1 MSLQNILEF
10 ITNHSL
16 PQVGIFDEA
25 FKSRIQLALHY
36 KNLNLTQRH
45 TIWQNFITRLESLD
59 EPMDLEDIRKHIDDL
74 AKSPMN
80 GRQIRNCITTA
91 RQLARFK
98 QKPMDYETLKHVIKV
113 SQRFDNSL
121 ERGP

>member
-1 MSLQNILEF
+1 
-10 ITNHSL
+10 
-16 PQVGIFDEA
+16 
-25 FKSRIQLALHY
+25 
-36 KNLNLTQRH
+36 
-45 TIWQNFITRLESLD
+45 
-59 EPMDLEDIRKHIDDL
+59 MDLEDIRKHIDDL

-113 SQRFDNSL
+113 SQRFDDYLNEVHDGADDEDWARE
-121 ERGP
+121 ERVR